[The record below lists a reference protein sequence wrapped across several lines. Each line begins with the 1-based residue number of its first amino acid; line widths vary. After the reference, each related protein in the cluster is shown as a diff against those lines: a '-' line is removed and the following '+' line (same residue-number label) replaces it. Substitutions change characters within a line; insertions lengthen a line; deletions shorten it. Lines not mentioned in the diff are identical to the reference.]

1 MKLWYWFLALVP
13 AAVIAHVLDAPSAVT
28 FCLAAGALI
37 PLSGLLG
44 EATKEL
50 ASHFGDSVGGLMN
63 ATLGNLAEIIIVVVA
78 VRAGEVELVKA
89 SIVGSVIGNLLFIL
103 GLSVFVGGL
112 RSGGLRGGTFSF
124 NSELVIPSVTALV
137 FAIVA
142 LLAPT
147 IAHHSELGSA
157 IEHRTGAVAIIL
169 ATIYALLIVFRFTTL
184 KQHAVS
190 VTAIHEAVGRGW
202 SKMTASVVLTV
213 VALTIGGLSE
223 VLVHHVEHATTALKL
238 SPLFVGLFVIP
249 LVGNVAEH
257 FVAVQAAWQRRFD
270 LAIGIALDSA
280 TQVALLVTPVAI
292 LAAAIAGVPFTL
304 VLPPIALEA
313 LVMAVGLVWFVVWDG
328 KSNWWEGAALLLLDA
343 LFLCLAF

>member
-1 MKLWYWFLALVP
+1 MKLLYWFLALVP
-13 AAVIAHVLDAPSAVT
+13 AAIAAHVFHAPAAVT

-44 EATKEL
+44 EATEEL
-50 ASHFGDSVGGLMN
+50 ASHFGESVGGLLN

-78 VRAGEVELVKA
+78 VKAGEVELVKA

-112 RSGGLRGGTFSF
+112 RAGVFRFDP
-124 NSELVIPSVTALV
+124 ELVIPSVTALV

-147 IAHHSELGSA
+147 IAHHAELGSA
-157 IEHRTGAVAIIL
+157 IEHRTGAAAIIL
-169 ATIYALLIVFRFTTL
+169 AAIYVLLIIFRFTTL
-184 KQHAVS
+184 KANAVS
-190 VTAIHEAVGRGW
+190 VAAMHETVGKSWGKARASVMLAVTAIV
-202 SKMTASVVLTV
+202 
-213 VALTIGGLSE
+213 IGGLSE
-223 VLVHHVEHATTALKL
+223 ILVHHVAHATTALHL
-238 SPLFVGLFVIP
+238 SPLFVGLFVVP

-257 FVAVQAAWQRRFD
+257 FVAVQAAWQKRFD

-280 TQVALLVTPVAI
+280 TQVALFVTPVAI
-292 LAAAIAGVPFTL
+292 LTAAIAGVSFTL